1 LVGFCPCHRATLELT
16 FTAEINPACRRAEGN
31 GRSLKLA
38 SDAYRESGVD
48 LDRMDGL
55 KERIKGF
62 AASTHGPEVLDSS
75 GSFAGLYQLSGYREP
90 VLVASTDGVG
100 TKIKIAAQLGHFE
113 SVGQDLVTLN
123 VNDIITRGAKPLF
136 FLDYIAFSKLDTQRL
151 DNLMRG
157 IAWGCREVGC
167 ALISGETAQIP
178 QVYSGDEMDL
188 AGFVVGAVERDQL
201 LESKNIEAGNVL
213 VGVPSSGLHTNGFSL
228 VRQVFNTDGEP
239 DVLYSHF
246 DELNHELGEEL
257 LVPHRSYYPM
267 LAPVLGL
274 INGLA
279 HITGGGLP
287 GKLPAILPDGLA
299 AEINSGSWPVLPI
312 FKIIQKEGGISDDE
326 MYRVFNM
333 GLGMVAVCPED
344 NVANVLEHLP
354 DAMVIGKMIPQG
366 NGEQVVFRG

>member
-1 LVGFCPCHRATLELT
+1 M
-16 FTAEINPACRRAEGN
+16 
-31 GRSLKLA
+31 A

-151 DNLMRG
+151 DDLMRG

-167 ALISGETAQIP
+167 ALISGETAQMP

-188 AGFVVGAVERDQL
+188 AGFAVGAVERDQL
-201 LESKNIEAGNVL
+201 LESKNIEAGNIL

-239 DVLYSHF
+239 NVLYRHF
-246 DELNHELGEEL
+246 DELNHQLGEEL

>member
-1 LVGFCPCHRATLELT
+1 M
-16 FTAEINPACRRAEGN
+16 
-31 GRSLKLA
+31 A

-151 DNLMRG
+151 DDLMRG

-167 ALISGETAQIP
+167 ALISGETAQMP

-239 DVLYSHF
+239 NVLYRHF
-246 DELNHELGEEL
+246 NQLNHQLGEEL

-326 MYRVFNM
+326 MHRVFNM

-344 NVANVLEHLP
+344 NVANVLKQLP
-354 DAMVIGKMIPQG
+354 DAMVIGKMVPQG

>member
-1 LVGFCPCHRATLELT
+1 
-16 FTAEINPACRRAEGN
+16 
-31 GRSLKLA
+31 LA

-151 DNLMRG
+151 DDLMRG

-167 ALISGETAQIP
+167 ALISGETAQMP

-239 DVLYSHF
+239 NVLYRHF
-246 DELNHELGEEL
+246 DQLNHQLGEEL

>member
-1 LVGFCPCHRATLELT
+1 M
-16 FTAEINPACRRAEGN
+16 
-31 GRSLKLA
+31 A
-38 SDAYRESGVD
+38 SEAYRESGVD

-75 GSFAGLYQLSGYREP
+75 GSFAGLYQLSGYQQP

-100 TKIKIAAQLGHFE
+100 TKMKIAAQLGHFE

-151 DNLMRG
+151 DDLMQG

-167 ALISGETAQIP
+167 ALISGETAQMP

-201 LESKNIEAGNVL
+201 LESKNIEAGNIL
-213 VGVPSSGLHTNGFSL
+213 VGVPSSGLHTDGFSL

-239 DVLYSHF
+239 NVLYRHF
-246 DELNHELGEEL
+246 DELNHQLGEEL

>member
-1 LVGFCPCHRATLELT
+1 M
-16 FTAEINPACRRAEGN
+16 
-31 GRSLKLA
+31 A
-38 SDAYRESGVD
+38 SEAYRESGVD

-62 AASTHGPEVLDSS
+62 AATTHGPEVLDSS

-123 VNDIITRGAKPLF
+123 VNDILTKGAKPLF
-136 FLDYIAFSKLDTQRL
+136 FLDYVAFSKLDTQRL

-157 IAWGCREVGC
+157 ITWGCRETGC
-167 ALISGETAQIP
+167 ALIGGETAQMP

-201 LESKNIEAGNVL
+201 LEPHNVEAGDIL

-228 VRQVFNTDGEP
+228 VRRVFNTDGNP
-239 DVLYSHF
+239 NVLYRRF
-246 DELNHELGEEL
+246 DELNHQLGEEL
-257 LVPHRSYYPM
+257 LVPHRSYYPLM
-267 LAPVLGL
+267 EPVMRLVT
-274 INGLA
+274 GLA

-287 GKLPAILPDGLA
+287 GKLPAVFPDNLA
-299 AEINSGSWPVLPI
+299 AEITRGSWPVLPI
-312 FKIIQKEGGISDDE
+312 FKIIQAEGGISDQE

-333 GLGMVAVCPED
+333 GLGMVAVCPEA
-344 NVANVLEHLP
+344 NVAKVLECLP
-354 DAMVIGKMIPQG
+354 DAVVIGKMIAR
-366 NGEQVVFRG
+366 GEGEPVVFSG

>member
-1 LVGFCPCHRATLELT
+1 
-16 FTAEINPACRRAEGN
+16 
-31 GRSLKLA
+31 
-38 SDAYRESGVD
+38 
-48 LDRMDGL
+48 MDGL

-167 ALISGETAQIP
+167 ALISGETAQMP

-354 DAMVIGKMIPQG
+354 DAMVIGKMIPKG

>member
-1 LVGFCPCHRATLELT
+1 M
-16 FTAEINPACRRAEGN
+16 
-31 GRSLKLA
+31 A

-48 LDRMDGL
+48 LDRMVGL

-151 DNLMRG
+151 DDLMRG

-167 ALISGETAQIP
+167 ALISGETAQMP

-239 DVLYSHF
+239 NVLYRHF
-246 DELNHELGEEL
+246 DELNHQLGEEL

-366 NGEQVVFRG
+366 NGEEVVFRG

>member
-1 LVGFCPCHRATLELT
+1 M
-16 FTAEINPACRRAEGN
+16 
-31 GRSLKLA
+31 A

-151 DNLMRG
+151 DDLMRG

-167 ALISGETAQIP
+167 ALISGETAQMP

-239 DVLYSHF
+239 NVLYRHF
-246 DELNHELGEEL
+246 DQLDHQLGEEL
-257 LVPHRSYYPM
+257 LVPHRTYYPM
-267 LAPVLGL
+267 LAPVFGL

-326 MYRVFNM
+326 MHRVFNM

-354 DAMVIGKMIPQG
+354 DAMVIGKMVPQG

>member
-1 LVGFCPCHRATLELT
+1 M
-16 FTAEINPACRRAEGN
+16 
-31 GRSLKLA
+31 A

-151 DNLMRG
+151 DDLMRG

-167 ALISGETAQIP
+167 ALISGETAQMP

-201 LESKNIEAGNVL
+201 LESKNIEAGNIL

-228 VRQVFNTDGEP
+228 VRRVFNTDGEP
-239 DVLYSHF
+239 NVLYRHF
-246 DELNHELGEEL
+246 DELNHQLGEEL